1 VSDDQTAARKGAA
14 NDVPAATKRI
24 PEATVL
30 RLPVYQ
36 RILTELVRAGTR
48 TVSSEQLAELARVN
62 AAKVR
67 KDLSFLGSFGTRGS
81 GYDPEFLITQIDRA
95 LGIDENWSVAI
106 VGIGNLGRALT
117 NSAGFASRGCQV
129 TSLFD
134 VDPSVV
140 GEEIRGM
147 KVRHMDEIATLRPAD
162 CPDIGVITTP
172 GWAAQSVADLLVRM
186 GVTSLLN
193 FAPRV
198 LHVPAQV
205 HVRYVDL
212 SIELQ
217 VLGFYRARQDAV
229 TRAGGAGDEPVP
241 LIRAVGMSPPQDPA

>member
-1 VSDDQTAARKGAA
+1 MSDEQPNPEGSGA
-14 NDVPAATKRI
+14 PRRI

-30 RLPVYQ
+30 RLPIYQ
-36 RILTELVRAGTR
+36 RILAELVRAGAS

-67 KDLSFLGSFGTRGS
+67 KDLSLLGSFGTRGS
-81 GYDPEFLITQIDRA
+81 GYVPEFLIAQIDRT
-95 LGIDENWSVAI
+95 LGVDENWSVAI

-134 VDPSVV
+134 VDPAVV

-147 KVRHMDEIATLRPAD
+147 RVRHMDELARLRGAD
-162 CPDIGVITTP
+162 RPDIGVITSP
-172 GWAAQSVADLLVRM
+172 GWSAQGVADLLVRA

-198 LHVPAQV
+198 LTVPAAV
-205 HVRYVDL
+205 NLRYVDL

-217 VLGFYRARQDAV
+217 VLGFYRARDGEPGRDGG
-229 TRAGGAGDEPVP
+229 RAPMM
-241 LIRAVGMSPPQDPA
+241 RAVGLSAGPHLD